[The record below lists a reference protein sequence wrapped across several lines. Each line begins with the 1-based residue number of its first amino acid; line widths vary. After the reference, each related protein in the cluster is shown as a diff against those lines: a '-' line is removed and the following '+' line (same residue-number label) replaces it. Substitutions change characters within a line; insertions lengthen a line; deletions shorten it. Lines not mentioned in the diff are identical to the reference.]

1 MLNSLPAPAYD
12 EDKPLPTVPVV
23 KNPSTTAPQVSS
35 TGLFI
40 PYTINKKQ
48 QQKKTTTTTSSTNQV
63 VGPTKNDSD
72 IEDDDDNDQTDFLGL
87 TKSNQIQITNTDVE
101 SVLRE
106 TFPKARP
113 TVVEQPI
120 LPSNPME
127 EFDDLD
133 DDQQG
138 NYAPPPQNDDEEVN
152 HSYSSVFRFSFSSFS
167 FYAIYP
173 KVNGIRKLN
182 MYTSILCL
190 VKVLN
195 YNY

>member
-1 MLNSLPAPAYD
+1 MLNFLPAPVYD
-12 EDKPLPTVPVV
+12 EDKPVPIVPVV

-48 QQKKTTTTTSSTNQV
+48 PQKKTTASATNQV
-63 VGPTKNDSD
+63 AGPNKNDSD
-72 IEDDDDNDQTDFLGL
+72 VEDDDDNDQTDFLGL

-113 TVVEQPI
+113 TVVEQPV
-120 LPSNPME
+120 LPPNPMD

-133 DDQQG
+133 DNQQG
-138 NYAPPPQNDDEEVN
+138 NYEPPPQDDDDEVN
-152 HSYSSVFRFSFSSFS
+152 PSFS
-167 FYAIYP
+167 FFFSSHFLRLAITLFTQ
-173 KVNGIRKLN
+173 K
-182 MYTSILCL
+182 
-190 VKVLN
+190 
-195 YNY
+195 